1 MLKLLNPNMEVPV
14 LQNQFEV
21 TLKPS
26 QHKRRITNH
35 VIITSDDSTGATH
48 RISYNPKVLLIVTII
63 LSVVVGGLIG
73 VIYFEKQQIS
83 LEKDTIKERDAEIAA
98 LNTTNNDLTVEIE
111 SLNNKIRILS
121 DTVTTKTES
130 EAELIEALSGQWIPD
145 DFPLTGSATILDSS
159 DAEDPMIVLESTDGA
174 TVVAT
179 AAGVV
184 EDIADDAEFGNIV
197 VVDHQNGY
205 KTYYRNKGQVMIKKG
220 DDVVSGTT
228 LFIIGSNN
236 ERLCYQISLDGE
248 YLDPMNMIDING

>member
-98 LNTTNNDLTVEIE
+98 LNTPNNDLTVEIE

-145 DFPLTGSATILDSS
+145 DFP
-159 DAEDPMIVLESTDGA
+159 
-174 TVVAT
+174 
-179 AAGVV
+179 
-184 EDIADDAEFGNIV
+184 NI
-197 VVDHQNGY
+197 
-205 KTYYRNKGQVMIKKG
+205 
-220 DDVVSGTT
+220 
-228 LFIIGSNN
+228 
-236 ERLCYQISLDGE
+236 
-248 YLDPMNMIDING
+248 